1 MALLL
6 FTQGLALSTSGVNPD
21 LVPVPAALLQG
32 SLLLGGVTQAVLG
45 VDGTT
50 GAQVCPSHRNSPTAS
65 HHCSHCVSLTVS
77 PSPSLPRYL
86 PLCVS
91 ITIPPT
97 VSPSPSRSPSLP
109 PTPPQV
115 AVHPA
120 LIAGWVAL
128 TTTALNLLPVGRL
141 DGGRMVQAAYGRRT
155 LSLSGILSYFG
166 LGLGLLGGNLSLP
179 FGLYLLVTQR
189 SPERSPRDD
198 VSGKETETNAPLL

>member
-1 MALLL
+1 VALLL

-97 VSPSPSRSPSLP
+97 VSHHLSHRP
-109 PTPPQV
+109 PPQV

>member
-1 MALLL
+1 VALLL

-97 VSPSPSRSPSLP
+97 VSHHLSHRPPS
-109 PTPPQV
+109 QV

-198 VSGKETETNAPLL
+198 VSGKETETNAPLS

>member
-1 MALLL
+1 VALLL

-97 VSPSPSRSPSLP
+97 VSHHLSHRH
-109 PTPPQV
+109 PPQV

-198 VSGKETETNAPLL
+198 VSGKETETNAPLS